1 MRGCAPLTPS
11 ETGFKT
17 LKKQLLL
24 AGSLLL
30 LAGALLVIPNIG
42 AADPNLADV
51 AAHRHF
57 IVNSTGQFIPV
68 GPDLCD
74 NLGDPGI
81 QQAFNEF
88 HNNLHIATPS
98 SIGPVAPGLHNGR
111 GGELV
116 ARGCSFVPPS

>member
-1 MRGCAPLTPS
+1 LR
-11 ETGFKT
+11 
-17 LKKQLLL
+17 KQLLI
-24 AGSLLL
+24 AGMLVL

-57 IVNSTGQFIPV
+57 IVTPTGQFIAV

-74 NLGDPGI
+74 NAGDPGI
-81 QQAFNEF
+81 QQAFNQF

-98 SIGPVAPGLHNGR
+98 SIGPAAPGLHNGQ

>member
-1 MRGCAPLTPS
+1 M
-11 ETGFKT
+11 
-17 LKKQLLL
+17 LLL
-24 AGSLLL
+24 VAAG
-30 LAGALLVIPNIG
+30 LLVIPTIG
-42 AADPNLADV
+42 VADPNLANV
-51 AAHRHF
+51 PAHRHF
-57 IVNSTGQFIPV
+57 IETPTGQLIPV

-98 SIGPVAPGLHNGR
+98 SIGPAAPGLHNGQ

-116 ARGCSFVPPS
+116 ARSCSFVLPG

>member
-1 MRGCAPLTPS
+1 MLV
-11 ETGFKT
+11 
-17 LKKQLLL
+17 
-24 AGSLLL
+24 L

-57 IVNSTGQFIPV
+57 IVTPTGQFIAV

-74 NLGDPGI
+74 NAGDPGT
-81 QQAFNEF
+81 QQAFNQF
-88 HNNLHIATPS
+88 HNNLHIATAS
-98 SIGPVAPGLHNGR
+98 SIGPAAPGLHNGH